1 MTSGKGGCPR
11 GVPGALCLC
20 CHVQKAAAVGGG
32 GGGGGLTSPD
42 LPVFQEKPGSR
53 VVSEILFQFLETD
66 LEFFETL

>member
-1 MTSGKGGCPR
+1 ME
-11 GVPGALCLC
+11 
-20 CHVQKAAAVGGG
+20 KAAVQGESLVPSAFAAMCKKQRRWWGGG
-32 GGGGGLTSPD
+32 RWGLTSPD